1 MACAAIGSRWGTA
14 SCSARRVSSVAR
26 GARCVARARK
36 ARDTQTEEGGTNETH
51 EREEPRPRPGDSSD
65 SFAIHSARAA
75 SHGTASSSSE
85 RDIARG
91 AFGEYLSSVQAT
103 LDAWEGTDLRNPE
116 LAGAGVGAPTRA
128 TRRARAN
135 GSTSGVASFLVEISQ
150 TKLLS
155 KEEEVLLATNV
166 QQQARVVAAR
176 VAVAERAGK
185 DPNDVAPAELARALG
200 AASAADLETL
210 RITANRSKQLLL
222 RHNLRLVVSVAKKFI
237 GRGVALEDLIQ
248 EGIGGLI
255 RGVEGFDP
263 ERGFKF
269 STYAHWW
276 IRQSCSR
283 AVNDQSRTIRLPVH
297 VYDALS
303 KLQKC
308 RVAFELRHGRRPT
321 RAELAALADM
331 REDKVDALERARF
344 AVESLDESLH
354 AYAGADVAGAGGG
367 GTKQDLTVSDEH
379 VTYDEDPFDTVQD
392 AELQEDIESALAT
405 LAPRERNVLRM
416 AYGMG
421 AGASDD
427 EPRREPMNLG
437 DIGTHYGLSR
447 ERIRQIQ
454 SGALSKL
461 RQPVRA
467 LPLAEFVDEDEA
479 AER

>member
-1 MACAAIGSRWGTA
+1 MACAAIGTRWGTA

-36 ARDTQTEEGGTNETH
+36 ARDAQTEEGGTNETR
-51 EREEPRPRPGDSSD
+51 REEPPPPGDSSG
-65 SFAIHSARAA
+65 FADSARAA

-85 RDIARG
+85 RDSARG

-116 LAGAGVGAPTRA
+116 LAGVGGPTRA

-176 VAVAERAGK
+176 AAVAERLGK

-237 GRGVALEDLIQ
+237 GRGVAFEDLIQ

-269 STYAHWW
+269 STYAHTGG
-276 IRQSCSR
+276 SGR
-283 AVNDQSRTIRLPVH
+283 A
-297 VYDALS
+297 A
-303 KLQKC
+303 
-308 RVAFELRHGRRPT
+308 
-321 RAELAALADM
+321 
-331 REDKVDALERARF
+331 RAR
-344 AVESLDESLH
+344 
-354 AYAGADVAGAGGG
+354 
-367 GTKQDLTVSDEH
+367 
-379 VTYDEDPFDTVQD
+379 
-392 AELQEDIESALAT
+392 
-405 LAPRERNVLRM
+405 
-416 AYGMG
+416 
-421 AGASDD
+421 
-427 EPRREPMNLG
+427 
-437 DIGTHYGLSR
+437 
-447 ERIRQIQ
+447 
-454 SGALSKL
+454 
-461 RQPVRA
+461 
-467 LPLAEFVDEDEA
+467 
-479 AER
+479 

>member
-1 MACAAIGSRWGTA
+1 MACAAIETRWSTA

-36 ARDTQTEEGGTNETH
+36 ARDGRAEDGSSRDARSEE
-51 EREEPRPRPGDSSD
+51 GDSSD
-65 SFAIHSARAA
+65 RERAA
-75 SHGTASSSSE
+75 RSLDSPSSSE
-85 RDIARG
+85 RDSARG
-91 AFGEYLSSVQAT
+91 AFGEYLSSVRAT
-103 LDAWEGTDLRNPE
+103 LDAWEETDLRNPE
-116 LAGAGVGAPTRA
+116 LAGVARSRP
-128 TRRARAN
+128 TRRARAG
-135 GSTSGVASFLVEISQ
+135 GSTNGVASFLVEISQ
-150 TKLLS
+150 TKLLT
-155 KEEEVLLATNV
+155 KEEEILLATNV
-166 QQQARVVAAR
+166 QQQARVAAAR
-176 VAVAERAGK
+176 DNIAARLGK
-185 DPNDVAPAELARALG
+185 DPEAVTQAELANALG

-237 GRGVALEDLIQ
+237 GRGVAFEDLIQ

-303 KLQKC
+303 KLQKT
-308 RVAFELRHGRRPT
+308 RSAFELKHGRKPT
-321 RAELAALADM
+321 RAELADFAQM
-331 REDKVDALERARF
+331 RPDKIDALERARV
-344 AVESLDESLH
+344 AVESLDENLN
-354 AYAGADVAGAGGG
+354 AYMTADVSTSRG
-367 GTKQDLTVSDEH
+367 GTKGDLMDSNEH

-392 AELQEDIESALAT
+392 VELQEDISAALAT

-421 AGASDD
+421 AGEDD
-427 EPRREPMNLG
+427 ALLNEPMNLG
-437 DIGTHYGLSR
+437 DIGTRYGLSR

-467 LPLAEFVDEDEA
+467 LPLAKFVDDDDERP
-479 AER
+479 ER

>member
-1 MACAAIGSRWGTA
+1 MACAAIGTRWGTA

-36 ARDTQTEEGGTNETH
+36 ARDAQTEEGGTNETR
-51 EREEPRPRPGDSSD
+51 REEPPPLGDSSG
-65 SFAIHSARAA
+65 FADSARAA

-85 RDIARG
+85 RDSARG

-116 LAGAGVGAPTRA
+116 LAGVGGPTRA

-150 TKLLS
+150 TKLLT

-176 VAVAERAGK
+176 AAVAERLGK

-237 GRGVALEDLIQ
+237 GRGVAFEDLIQ

-331 REDKVDALERARF
+331 REDKVDALERAI
-344 AVESLDESLH
+344 VLEIH
-354 AYAGADVAGAGGG
+354 GALRNDMGA
-367 GTKQDLTVSDEH
+367 H
-379 VTYDEDPFDTVQD
+379 FFY
-392 AELQEDIESALAT
+392 EDICAKAYGSARAPGPRLPRMMSVIDSHT
-405 LAPRERNVLRM
+405 LVPPTRPRSTSVGSQQRASPSDFWLSASSSSCRVPVLR
-416 AYGMG
+416 ALTCSISGFG
-421 AGASDD
+421 VST
-427 EPRREPMNLG
+427 LG
-437 DIGTHYGLSR
+437 SIDGHLSR
-447 ERIRQIQ
+447 ARR
-454 SGALSKL
+454 
-461 RQPVRA
+461 V
-467 LPLAEFVDEDEA
+467 LASLENGFETS
-479 AER
+479 

>member
-1 MACAAIGSRWGTA
+1 MSRAAIETRWVTA
-14 SCSARRVSSVAR
+14 SCSARFPRVAR
-26 GARCVARARK
+26 GARCVACARK
-36 ARDTQTEEGGTNETH
+36 ARDARAEVGSSRDARGEEGGSSV
-51 EREEPRPRPGDSSD
+51 RPG
-65 SFAIHSARAA
+65 RAA
-75 SHGTASSSSE
+75 SHETSSSSE
-85 RDIARG
+85 RDSARG
-91 AFGEYLSSVQAT
+91 AFDEYLSSVRAT
-103 LDAWEGTDLRNPE
+103 LDAWEQSDLRDPE
-116 LAGAGVGAPTRA
+116 LSGVARTRP
-128 TRRARAN
+128 TRRARAS
-135 GSTSGVASFLVEISQ
+135 GSTTGVASFLVEISQ
-150 TKLLS
+150 TKILT

-166 QQQARVVAAR
+166 QQQARVAAARAR
-176 VAVAERAGK
+176 VAAALGK
-185 DPNDVAPAELARALG
+185 PTEDVAPSELARALG
-200 AASAADLETL
+200 ASSAADLETL
-210 RITANRSKQLLL
+210 RITANRSKRLLL
-222 RHNLRLVVSVAKKFI
+222 RHNLRLVVSVAKQYI
-237 GRGVALEDLIQ
+237 GRGVAFEDLIQ
-248 EGIGGLI
+248 EGIGGLV

-263 ERGFKF
+263 DRGFKF

-354 AYAGADVAGAGGG
+354 AYAGADAAGAGGG

-467 LPLAEFVDEDEA
+467 LPLAEFLDEDEA

>member
-1 MACAAIGSRWGTA
+1 MACAAIGTRWGTA

-36 ARDTQTEEGGTNETH
+36 ARDTQTEEGGTNETR
-51 EREEPRPRPGDSSD
+51 REEPPPRPGDSSG
-65 SFAIHSARAA
+65 FADSARAA

-85 RDIARG
+85 RDSARG

-116 LAGAGVGAPTRA
+116 LAGVGRRTRA

-185 DPNDVAPAELARALG
+185 DPNDVSETELARALG

-263 ERGFKF
+263 TRGFKF

-276 IRQSCSR
+276 IRQ
-283 AVNDQSRTIRLPVH
+283 AVTRSISDQSRTIRLPVH
-297 VYDALS
+297 LFEIISRMSKIERRMVMKLGRDPTTEELSAAMDVTPEKIKQIKKASLVPISLNQTVNEDDKRTVEETLIDDYTENPNDATGKVLL
-303 KLQKC
+303 K
-308 RVAFELRHGRRPT
+308 
-321 RAELAALADM
+321 
-331 REDKVDALERARF
+331 EDLEN
-344 AVESLDESLH
+344 VLN
-354 AYAGADVAGAGGG
+354 
-367 GTKQDLTVSDEH
+367 
-379 VTYDEDPFDTVQD
+379 
-392 AELQEDIESALAT
+392 T
-405 LAPRERNVLRM
+405 LNPRERDVLRL
-416 AYGMG
+416 
-421 AGASDD
+421 
-427 EPRREPMNLG
+427 R
-437 DIGTHYGLSR
+437 YGLDDGRVKTLEEIGNVFSVTR
-447 ERIRQIQ
+447 ERIRQIEAK
-454 SGALSKL
+454 ALRKL
-461 RQPVRA
+461 RQPSRNGVLREY
-467 LPLAEFVDEDEA
+467 LPTDHEA
-479 AER
+479 QIDAA

>member
-1 MACAAIGSRWGTA
+1 MACAAIETRWSTA

-36 ARDTQTEEGGTNETH
+36 ARDGRAEDGSSRDAF
-51 EREEPRPRPGDSSD
+51 REEGDSSD
-65 SFAIHSARAA
+65 RERAA
-75 SHGTASSSSE
+75 RSLDSPSSSE
-85 RDIARG
+85 RDSARG
-91 AFGEYLSSVQAT
+91 AFGEYLSSVRAT
-103 LDAWEGTDLRNPE
+103 LDAWEETDLRNPE
-116 LAGAGVGAPTRA
+116 LAGVARSRP
-128 TRRARAN
+128 TRRARAG
-135 GSTSGVASFLVEISQ
+135 GSTDGVASFLVEISQ
-150 TKLLS
+150 TKLLT
-155 KEEEVLLATNV
+155 KEEEILLATNV
-166 QQQARVVAAR
+166 QQQARVAAAR
-176 VAVAERAGK
+176 DNIAARLGKHPEAVTQ
-185 DPNDVAPAELARALG
+185 AELANALG

-210 RITANRSKQLLL
+210 RITANRSKRLLL

-237 GRGVALEDLIQ
+237 GRGVAFEDLIQ

-303 KLQKC
+303 KLQKT
-308 RVAFELRHGRRPT
+308 RSAFERKHGRKPT
-321 RAELAALADM
+321 RAELADFAQM
-331 REDKVDALERARF
+331 RPDKIDALERARV
-344 AVESLDESLH
+344 AVESLDENLN
-354 AYAGADVAGAGGG
+354 AYMTADVSTSRG
-367 GTKQDLTVSDEH
+367 GTKGDLMDSNEH

-392 AELQEDIESALAT
+392 VELQEDISAALAA

-421 AGASDD
+421 AGEDD
-427 EPRREPMNLG
+427 AFLNEPMNLG
-437 DIGTHYGLSR
+437 DIGTRYGLSR

-467 LPLAEFVDEDEA
+467 LPLAKFVDDDDERP
-479 AER
+479 ER

>member
-1 MACAAIGSRWGTA
+1 MACAAIGTRWGTA

-222 RHNLRLVVSVAKKFI
+222 RHNLRLVVSVAKQYI
-237 GRGVALEDLIQ
+237 GRGVAFEDLIQ
-248 EGIGGLI
+248 EGIGGLV

-263 ERGFKF
+263 DRGFKF

-303 KLQKC
+303 KLQKA
-308 RVAFELRHGRRPT
+308 RAAFELRHGRKPT
-321 RAELAALADM
+321 RAELALEMGM
-331 REDKVDALERARF
+331 REEKIDALERARF
-344 AVESLDESLH
+344 AAESLDESLN
-354 AYAGADVAGAGGG
+354 AFMTTDVNAGRG
-367 GTKQDLTVSDEH
+367 GTKQDLMVSSDH
-379 VTYDEDPFDTVQD
+379 VTYDEDPFDAVRD
-392 AELQEDIESALAT
+392 VELQEDIESALAT

-421 AGASDD
+421 AGEDD
-427 EPRREPMNLG
+427 ETRGEPMNLG

-467 LPLAEFVDEDEA
+467 LPLAEFVDEDEEA
-479 AER
+479 GR

>member
-467 LPLAEFVDEDEA
+467 LPLAEFLDEDEA

>member
-1 MACAAIGSRWGTA
+1 MACAAIGTRWGTA

-237 GRGVALEDLIQ
+237 GRGVAFEDLIQ

-427 EPRREPMNLG
+427 ETREPMNLG

-467 LPLAEFVDEDEA
+467 LPLAEFLDEDEA

>member
-1 MACAAIGSRWGTA
+1 MACAAIGTRWGTA

-36 ARDTQTEEGGTNETH
+36 ARDTQTEEGGTNETR
-51 EREEPRPRPGDSSD
+51 REEPQPRPGDSSG
-65 SFAIHSARAA
+65 FADSARAA

-85 RDIARG
+85 RDSARG

-116 LAGAGVGAPTRA
+116 LAGVGRRTRA

-185 DPNDVAPAELARALG
+185 DPNDVSETELARALG

-263 ERGFKF
+263 TRGFKF

-308 RVAFELRHGRRPT
+308 RVAFELRNGRRPT
-321 RAELAALADM
+321 RAELSTIADM

-344 AVESLDESLH
+344 AVQSLDESAH
-354 AYAGADVAGAGGG
+354 AYAGADAAGAGGG

-421 AGASDD
+421 AGEDD
-427 EPRREPMNLG
+427 EARREPMNLG

-467 LPLAEFVDEDEA
+467 LPLAEFLDEDEA

>member
-1 MACAAIGSRWGTA
+1 MACAAIGTRWGTA

-36 ARDTQTEEGGTNETH
+36 ARDAQTEEGGTNETR
-51 EREEPRPRPGDSSD
+51 REEPPPPGDSSG
-65 SFAIHSARAA
+65 FADSARAA

-85 RDIARG
+85 RDSARG

-103 LDAWEGTDLRNPE
+103 LDAWEGTDLRNTE
-116 LAGAGVGAPTRA
+116 LAGVGGPCH
-128 TRRARAN
+128 RRARAN

-176 VAVAERAGK
+176 AAVAERLGK

-237 GRGVALEDLIQ
+237 GRGVAFEDLIQ

-354 AYAGADVAGAGGG
+354 AYAGADAAGAGGG

-427 EPRREPMNLG
+427 ETREPMNLG

>member
-1 MACAAIGSRWGTA
+1 MAVARAAIETRWATA
-14 SCSARRVSSVAR
+14 SCSARRFSSVAR

-36 ARDTQTEEGGTNETH
+36 ARDTRAEDGSSRDARSEEGDTSV
-51 EREEPRPRPGDSSD
+51 R
-65 SFAIHSARAA
+65 AARAV
-75 SHGTASSSSE
+75 SHETSSSSE
-85 RDIARG
+85 RDSARG

-103 LDAWEGTDLRNPE
+103 LDAWEGTDLSNPE
-116 LAGAGVGAPTRA
+116 LAGVARSRP
-128 TRRARAN
+128 TRRARAG
-135 GSTSGVASFLVEISQ
+135 GSTTGVASFLVEISQ
-150 TKLLS
+150 TKLLT

-166 QQQARVVAAR
+166 QQQARVAAARAR
-176 VAVAERAGK
+176 VAERLGK
-185 DPNDVAPAELARALG
+185 NTEDVTQTELARALG

-210 RITANRSKQLLL
+210 RITANRSKRLLL
-222 RHNLRLVVSVAKKFI
+222 RHNLRLVVSVAKKYI
-237 GRGVALEDLIQ
+237 GRGVAFEDLIQ
-248 EGIGGLI
+248 EGIGGLV

-263 ERGFKF
+263 DRGFKF

-303 KLQKC
+303 KLTKA
-308 RVAFELRHGRRPT
+308 RAAFELRHGRKPT
-321 RAELAALADM
+321 RAELAKEAGT
-331 REDKVDALERARF
+331 REEKIDALERARF
-344 AVESLDESLH
+344 AVESLDESLN
-354 AYAGADVAGAGGG
+354 AFMTADVNTGRA
-367 GTKQDLTVSDEH
+367 GTKQDLMDSNEH
-379 VTYDEDPFDTVQD
+379 VTYDEDPFDAVQD
-392 AELQEDIESALAT
+392 VELQEDIESALAT

-421 AGASDD
+421 AGEDD
-427 EPRREPMNLG
+427 ETFREPMNLG

-467 LPLAEFVDEDEA
+467 LPLAEFVDVDEQ
-479 AER
+479 AEQR

>member
-1 MACAAIGSRWGTA
+1 M
-14 SCSARRVSSVAR
+14 
-26 GARCVARARK
+26 
-36 ARDTQTEEGGTNETH
+36 D
-51 EREEPRPRPGDSSD
+51 
-65 SFAIHSARAA
+65 
-75 SHGTASSSSE
+75 
-85 RDIARG
+85 
-91 AFGEYLSSVQAT
+91 
-103 LDAWEGTDLRNPE
+103 
-116 LAGAGVGAPTRA
+116 
-128 TRRARAN
+128 
-135 GSTSGVASFLVEISQ
+135 
-150 TKLLS
+150 
-155 KEEEVLLATNV
+155 
-166 QQQARVVAAR
+166 
-176 VAVAERAGK
+176 
-185 DPNDVAPAELARALG
+185 PAELLA
-200 AASAADLETL
+200 
-210 RITANRSKQLLL
+210 
-222 RHNLRLVVSVAKKFI
+222 
-237 GRGVALEDLIQ
+237 
-248 EGIGGLI
+248 
-255 RGVEGFDP
+255 
-263 ERGFKF
+263 
-269 STYAHWW
+269 
-276 IRQSCSR
+276 R

-308 RVAFELRHGRRPT
+308 RAAFELRHGRRPT

-331 REDKVDALERARF
+331 REDKWTRSSARASRWRAWTRACTRTRARMRR
-344 AVESLDESLH
+344 AR
-354 AYAGADVAGAGGG
+354 AG

-427 EPRREPMNLG
+427 ETREPMNLG

>member
-1 MACAAIGSRWGTA
+1 MACAAIETRWSTA

-36 ARDTQTEEGGTNETH
+36 ARDTQTEEGGTNETR
-51 EREEPRPRPGDSSD
+51 REEPRPGDSSGFAD
-65 SFAIHSARAA
+65 SADSARAA

-116 LAGAGVGAPTRA
+116 LAGVGGPTRA

-176 VAVAERAGK
+176 AAVAERAGK
-185 DPNDVAPAELARALG
+185 DPEDVAPAELARALG

-303 KLQKC
+303 KLTKA
-308 RVAFELRHGRRPT
+308 RAAFELRHGRKPT
-321 RAELAALADM
+321 RAELAKEAGT
-331 REDKVDALERARF
+331 REEKIDALERARF
-344 AVESLDESLH
+344 AVESLDESLN
-354 AYAGADVAGAGGG
+354 AFMTADVNTGRA
-367 GTKQDLTVSDEH
+367 GTKQDLMDSNEH
-379 VTYDEDPFDTVQD
+379 VTYDEDPFDAVQD
-392 AELQEDIESALAT
+392 VELQEDIESALAT

-467 LPLAEFVDEDEA
+467 LPLAEFLDEDEA

>member
-1 MACAAIGSRWGTA
+1 MAVARAAIETRWATA
-14 SCSARRVSSVAR
+14 SCSARRFSSVAR

-36 ARDTQTEEGGTNETH
+36 ARDTRAEDGSSRDARSEEGGSSV
-51 EREEPRPRPGDSSD
+51 RPG
-65 SFAIHSARAA
+65 RAA
-75 SHGTASSSSE
+75 SHETSSSSE
-85 RDIARG
+85 RDSARG

-116 LAGAGVGAPTRA
+116 LAGAGVGVPTRA

-467 LPLAEFVDEDEA
+467 LPLAEFLDEDEA

>member
-1 MACAAIGSRWGTA
+1 MACAAIETRWSTA

-116 LAGAGVGAPTRA
+116 LAGVGGPTRA

>member
-1 MACAAIGSRWGTA
+1 
-14 SCSARRVSSVAR
+14 
-26 GARCVARARK
+26 VARASK
-36 ARDTQTEEGGTNETH
+36 ARDTQTEEGGTNETRA
-51 EREEPRPRPGDSSD
+51 REEPRPGDSSG
-65 SFAIHSARAA
+65 FADSARAA

-85 RDIARG
+85 RDSARG

-116 LAGAGVGAPTRA
+116 LAGVGRRTRA

-185 DPNDVAPAELARALG
+185 DPNDVSETELARALG

-308 RVAFELRHGRRPT
+308 RVALQ
-321 RAELAALADM
+321 
-331 REDKVDALERARF
+331 
-344 AVESLDESLH
+344 SLDESAH
-354 AYAGADVAGAGGG
+354 AYAGADAAGAGGG

-421 AGASDD
+421 AGEDD
-427 EPRREPMNLG
+427 EARREPMNLG

-467 LPLAEFVDEDEA
+467 LPLAEFLDEDEA

>member
-1 MACAAIGSRWGTA
+1 MACAAIGTRWGTA

-36 ARDTQTEEGGTNETH
+36 ARDAQTEEGGTNETR
-51 EREEPRPRPGDSSD
+51 REEPPPLGDSSG
-65 SFAIHSARAA
+65 FADSARAA

-85 RDIARG
+85 RDSARG

-116 LAGAGVGAPTRA
+116 LAGVGGPTRA

-150 TKLLS
+150 TKLLT

-176 VAVAERAGK
+176 AAVAERLGK

-237 GRGVALEDLIQ
+237 GRGVAFEDLIQ

-354 AYAGADVAGAGGG
+354 AYAGADAAGAGGG

-427 EPRREPMNLG
+427 ETREPMNLG